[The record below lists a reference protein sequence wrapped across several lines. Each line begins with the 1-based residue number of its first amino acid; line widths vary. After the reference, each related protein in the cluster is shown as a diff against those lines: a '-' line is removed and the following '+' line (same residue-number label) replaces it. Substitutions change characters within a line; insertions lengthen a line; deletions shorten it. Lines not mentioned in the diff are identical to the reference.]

1 MKNLTRI
8 VAVCALLHPASGLR
22 ADVTVTVD
30 PSKPWLGYMNVF
42 DLPDDPFTPDAFKFG
57 SAWGIADLVAA
68 FAPSPTNTLTLSPNT
83 IAPPLGLAD
92 PYWFRPDGSG
102 NKNMEANL
110 YVELNGGLGGQ
121 TITFTGNVAANS
133 LTSAHTVIAFIKD
146 FAPDYSSFVQSTVA
160 LTPGDFSISLATIDD
175 PARHVQYGFQML
187 GENVWAADVA
197 PFGSVTINTNAIPP
211 GDPNVDVDPAKDWLG
226 FMNVFNLPEPD
237 GDGEFVPGVLNA
249 LAPAEL
255 KAVFAGSTLT
265 LSPYVNP
272 VAELND
278 EFWYLDNDGI
288 RGNKQMDAN
297 MYVQP
302 PNGSLSGQTVNF
314 TGTVES
320 NTLTEGHTAVA
331 FIKEWDNF
339 DVPPVSQTQIELTPG
354 SFNISLPIS
363 SDPTNVVQY
372 GFQMIG
378 PNVVPGEEAAFGSVV
393 ITSTSF
399 TSAYQTWI
407 NSFDFSGFTNPD
419 LTQTGDPENDG
430 KTNLEEFALNDD
442 PTSGAASGRIRARVE
457 TVGADQALVL
467 TLPVRGAPVFA
478 GSPAKTATADDVV
491 YTIEGSNNLSA
502 FDQGVSVVTPA
513 SEDGLPPM
521 APGSGWSYRSFRL
534 DGAIGGGTPRGPQG
548 FLRAVIAPAP

>member
-8 VAVCALLHPASGLR
+8 VALCALLHPASSLK

-30 PSKPWLGYMNVF
+30 PSKPWLGFMNVF
-42 DLPDDPFTPDAFKFG
+42 DLPDDPFTPNQLKFS
-57 SAWGIADLVAA
+57 SAWGVADLVAA
-68 FAPSPTNTLTLSPNT
+68 FAPSPSNTLTLSPNV
-83 IAPPLGLAD
+83 IAPPGGLSD
-92 PYWFRPDGSG
+92 TFWFRPDESG
-102 NKNMEANL
+102 NKSMEANL

-121 TITFTGNVAANS
+121 TITFNGSVAANS

-146 FAPDYSSFVQSTVA
+146 FAPDYSSSVQSTVA

-187 GENVWAADVA
+187 GENVWAANVA

-211 GDPNVDVDPAKDWLG
+211 GDPNVDVEPAKDWLG
-226 FMNVFNLPEPD
+226 YMNVYELDGTTPAGLNDEWLPAD
-237 GDGEFVPGVLNA
+237 
-249 LAPAEL
+249 L
-255 KAVFAGSTLT
+255 KAVFSGLTLT

-272 VAELND
+272 TAALD
-278 EFWYLDNDGI
+278 DPFWYVDDDGI
-288 RGNKQMDAN
+288 KGNRVMDAN

-314 TGTVES
+314 SGVVES
-320 NTLTEGHTAVA
+320 NTLTPGHTAIA
-331 FIKEWDNF
+331 FIKEYTPDF
-339 DVPPVSQTQIELTPG
+339 SSFTVSSAPLAPG
-354 SFNISLPIS
+354 AFNINLAIS
-363 SDPTNVVQY
+363 NDPTKVVQY

-393 ITSTSF
+393 INSTSF
-399 TSAYQTWI
+399 TTAYQTWI
-407 NSFDFSGFTNPD
+407 RSYNFLDFTNPD

-430 KTNLEEFALNDD
+430 KTNIEEFALNDN
-442 PTSGAASGRIRARVE
+442 PASGAASGRIRARVE
-457 TVGADQALVL
+457 TVGVDQALVL
-467 TLPVRGAPVFA
+467 TLPVRGNPTFT
-478 GSPAKTATADDVV
+478 GSPAKTATIDGVV
-491 YTIEGSNNLSA
+491 YTIEGSNNLGI

>member
-8 VAVCALLHPASGLR
+8 VALCALLHPATGLR
-22 ADVTVTVD
+22 ADVVVTVN
-30 PSKPWLGYMNVF
+30 PSKTWSGFMNVF
-42 DLPDDPFTPDAFKFG
+42 ELPSNGGARVFG
-57 SAWGIADLVAA
+57 NTWGTADLVAN
-68 FAPSPTNTLTLSPNT
+68 FSGNSLILSPNT
-83 IAPPLGLAD
+83 IGDPNEFWYQNTSGTAIAPNFGGPGQK
-92 PYWFRPDGSG
+92 G
-102 NKNMEANL
+102 NKSMQAVF
-110 YVELNGGLGGQ
+110 YVEDTPVNGGSLSGQ
-121 TITFTGNVAANS
+121 TVNFQGTVSANTF
-133 LTSAHTVIAFIKD
+133 TSAHGTIAFIR
-146 FAPDYSSFVQSTVA
+146 
-160 LTPGDFSISLATIDD
+160 DFSSDFSSVNEVSVPLNAAGAFNISLATIDD
-175 PARHVQYGFQML
+175 PTRVVQYGFQTT
-187 GENVWAADVA
+187 GENVWITDVA
-197 PFGSVTINTNAIPP
+197 PFGSIVIDANSVPP
-211 GDPNVDVDPAKDWLG
+211 GDPNVVVDPAKDWLG

-237 GDGEFVPGVLNA
+237 GDGAFVPGVLNA

-320 NTLTEGHTAVA
+320 NTLTSGHNAIA
-331 FIKEWDNF
+331 FIKEYTPDF
-339 DVPPVSQTQIELTPG
+339 SSFTVSSATLAPG
-354 SFNISLPIS
+354 PFNISLAIS
-363 SDPTNVVQY
+363 NDPTKVVQY

-378 PNVVPGEEAAFGSVV
+378 PNVVPGEEAAFGTVV
-393 ITSTSF
+393 ITSTSV
-399 TSAYQTWI
+399 TTAYQTWI

-430 KTNLEEFALNDD
+430 KTNIEEFALNDD
-442 PTSGAASGRIRARVE
+442 PTSGAASGKVRARVE

-467 TLPVRGAPVFA
+467 TLPVRGAPVFT

-491 YTIEGSNNLSA
+491 YTIEGSNNLGV

-534 DGAIGGGTPRGPQG
+534 DGAIGGGTPRGPQ
-548 FLRAVIAPAP
+548 